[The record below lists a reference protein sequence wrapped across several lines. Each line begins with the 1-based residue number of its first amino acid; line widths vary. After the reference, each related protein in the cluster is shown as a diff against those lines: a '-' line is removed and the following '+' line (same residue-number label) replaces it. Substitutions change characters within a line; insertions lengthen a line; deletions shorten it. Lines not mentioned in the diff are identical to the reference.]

1 MVSFGLPSL
10 SLKSFATKMLFLT
23 KLARMFLTSSSALL
37 PCLLCPELSSGV
49 EVVAF
54 CQKLRTLL
62 ALSDLTIPN
71 CGLAG
76 GDLLRDVCSCA
87 SFSLIWKVEGEFR
100 RDEPGEMSLRVV
112 SSIMV
117 ESALLREFDFAI
129 RRGDTPDCFV
139 SRGFV
144 VVPERRRE
152 LRLGGRFSVSVMSLN
167 LEGLDDGELTERR
180 LLDVFLE
187 FKLFDGLMD
196 CSFWRRLNEWQS
208 VCLVGRKYKGGFIV
222 CVSKSKQ
229 IILATA
235 NHTRASTHTRQHA
248 YPMHPNGTPTT
259 KNSVKQPLRE

>member
-1 MVSFGLPSL
+1 MVNFGLPSL

-62 ALSDLTIPN
+62 ALSDFTIPN

-87 SFSLIWKVEGEFR
+87 SFSLIWKVDGEFR

-117 ESALLREFDFAI
+117 ESVLLREFDFAI
-129 RRGDTPDCFV
+129 RRGETPDCFV
-139 SRGFV
+139 SRGFVV

-152 LRLGGRFSVSVMSLN
+152 LRLGGRFSVSVISLN
-167 LEGLDDGELTERR
+167 LKGYDDGDLTER
-180 LLDVFLE
+180 
-187 FKLFDGLMD
+187 
-196 CSFWRRLNEWQS
+196 
-208 VCLVGRKYKGGFIV
+208 
-222 CVSKSKQ
+222 
-229 IILATA
+229 
-235 NHTRASTHTRQHA
+235 
-248 YPMHPNGTPTT
+248 
-259 KNSVKQPLRE
+259 